1 MGALVWPSWDPR
13 SSSPRSWSPPLQR
26 TRQMPIW
33 RASTPRPLRGVPATM
48 QHVAP
53 NAGRSPCRWT
63 TAIPQVEPWISPS
76 FASPPAAMRAG
87 ACWSIPAAL
96 GRAAWTSPNT
106 SAPSSTQMFERS
118 TTSSDSIH
126 VESDS
131 PPPSP
136 ASPTSSYCAGIGPT
150 SRPTPPASGAHCSPE
165 PIAFPKGASIGML
178 LSLDLSAPR
187 TPCVTWTSFAA
198 SSVTTS

>member
-1 MGALVWPSWDPR
+1 MGLLVWPSWAPR
-13 SSSPRSWSPPLQR
+13 SSSRRPSSPPLQR
-26 TRQMPIW
+26 TRRMPIW
-33 RASTPRPLRGVPATM
+33 RASTPRRSRGAPATM
-48 QHVAP
+48 QQVAP

-76 FASPPAAMRAG
+76 CASPPAVRRAG

-96 GRAAWTSPNT
+96 GRAAWTSSST

-126 VESDS
+126 AESDS
-131 PPPSP
+131 PHPSP
-136 ASPTSSYCAGIGPT
+136 ASPTSRYCAGIGPT
-150 SRPTPPASGAHCSPE
+150 SRPTPPVSEEHCSPE
-165 PIAFPKGASIGML
+165 PIAFPRGASIAML

-187 TPCVTWTSFAA
+187 TPCAT
-198 SSVTTS
+198 